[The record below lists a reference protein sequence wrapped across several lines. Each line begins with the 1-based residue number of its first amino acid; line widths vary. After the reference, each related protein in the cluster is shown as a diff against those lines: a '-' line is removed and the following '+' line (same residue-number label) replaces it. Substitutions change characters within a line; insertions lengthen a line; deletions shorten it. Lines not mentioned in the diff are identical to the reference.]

1 MNLKVEGEVWI
12 MWKWETENE
21 AKGVVVIAHNMLEHT
36 GRYAYVITMLRR
48 NGYHVIMGDLPGQGQ
63 TSRSNKGQIDNFD
76 VYHEHI
82 LEWIRIANEYKL
94 PTYVLGVGL
103 GGLIVLNLLEKVEVT
118 IEGLMLL
125 SPLLEFKKSNKT
137 RKDKIIS
144 NIGKLAKDTRFKVG
158 ITVED
163 LTRNSEVIDETNNDQ
178 LMLQKVT
185 YHWYKQ
191 IIEIMKETVNHLK
204 DVKSLPLLLMYGT
217 EDKVADVA
225 AMDLIK
231 EKITTEELYFK
242 AWDGLYH
249 EIHNEPERDE
259 VMRYILAFLNNS
271 SSNNGFIVH
280 DENEVS

>member
-1 MNLKVEGEVWI
+1 
-12 MWKWETENE
+12 MWKWETEKE

-63 TSRSNKGQIDNFD
+63 TSRSNKGQINNFD

-82 LEWIRIANEYKL
+82 LEWIRIANEYKI

-103 GGLIVLNLLEKVEVT
+103 GGLIILNLLEKVEVP

-125 SPLLEFKKSNKT
+125 SPLLEFKKSNKS

-144 NIGKLAKDTRFKVG
+144 NIGKVAKDTRFKVG

-163 LTRNSEVIDETNNDQ
+163 LTRNEEVIGETKNDQ

-191 IIEIMKETVNHLK
+191 IIEIMQETVTHLT
-204 DVKSLPLLLMYGT
+204 DIKSLPLLLMYGL
-217 EDKVADVA
+217 EDQVADVST
-225 AMDLIK
+225 MKLIK
-231 EKITTEELYFK
+231 DKVKTDELYFK
-242 AWDGLYH
+242 AWKGLYH
-249 EIHNEPERDE
+249 EVHNEPERDE

-271 SSNNGFIVH
+271 ASNNGFIVH
-280 DENEVS
+280 DEHEVS

>member
-1 MNLKVEGEVWI
+1 

-21 AKGVVVIAHNMLEHT
+21 AKGIVVIAHNMLEHT

-103 GGLIVLNLLEKVEVT
+103 GGLIVLNMLEKVEVP

-144 NIGKLAKDTRFKVG
+144 NIGKIAKDTRFKVG

-217 EDKVADVA
+217 EDKVADVT

-231 EKITTEELYFK
+231 EKIITEELYFK
-242 AWDGLYH
+242 VWDGLYH

>member
-1 MNLKVEGEVWI
+1 MNLNVEGEVWI

-76 VYHEHI
+76 AYHEHI
-82 LEWIRIANEYKL
+82 LEWIRIANEYKI
-94 PTYVLGVGL
+94 PTYVLGIGL
-103 GGLIVLNLLEKVEVT
+103 GGLIVLNLLEKTEVP

-125 SPLLEFKKSNKT
+125 SPLLEFKKSNKS

-144 NIGKLAKDTRFKVG
+144 NIGKIAKDTRFKVG

-163 LTRNSEVIDETNNDQ
+163 LTRNEEVIEETNKDQ
-178 LMLQKVT
+178 LMLNKVT
-185 YHWYKQ
+185 YYWYKQ

-217 EDKVADVA
+217 EDRVADIS

-231 EKITTEELYFK
+231 DKIMTEELYFK
-242 AWDGLYH
+242 VWEGLYH

-271 SSNNGFIVH
+271 ASNNGFIVH